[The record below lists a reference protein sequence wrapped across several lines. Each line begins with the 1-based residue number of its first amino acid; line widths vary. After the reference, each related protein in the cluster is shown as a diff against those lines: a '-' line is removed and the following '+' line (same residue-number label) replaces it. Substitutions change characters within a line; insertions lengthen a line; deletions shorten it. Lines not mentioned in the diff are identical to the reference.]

1 VSAEIVASTTGIG
14 AVMMRGQR
22 FLKVDE
28 IMAGIL
34 VIGVVGLLFDFLF
47 RWAQRVLFPYV
58 PRGEQ

>member
-1 VSAEIVASTTGIG
+1 
-14 AVMMRGQR
+14 MMRGQR

-34 VIGVVGLLFDFLF
+34 VIGVVGLMFDFLF

>member
-1 VSAEIVASTTGIG
+1 MASTTGIG
-14 AVMMRGQR
+14 AVMMRVQR

-28 IMAGIL
+28 IMAGIV

-47 RWAQRVLFPYV
+47 RWVHRLLFPYV